1 MSSIVRILGCAPIRS
16 NYVLKNMQVIFHLKK
31 WGRLPFEKN
40 WGRLPFEEEKMSLLF
55 IWKKVEVIFHLK
67 TKLMSS
73 SVWKKIK
80 VVFHLITKLRLTTKG
95 GGGNWGCLP
104 FEKQLGRFPLKKI
117 LRSSSSWK
125 NWGRLQLRLS

>member
-31 WGRLPFEKN
+31 WGCLPFEKN

-55 IWKKVEVIFHLK
+55 IWKKVEVIFHLR

-95 GGGNWGCLP
+95 GGELRLSSIWETIRS
-104 FEKQLGRFPLKKI
+104 FSVKKI